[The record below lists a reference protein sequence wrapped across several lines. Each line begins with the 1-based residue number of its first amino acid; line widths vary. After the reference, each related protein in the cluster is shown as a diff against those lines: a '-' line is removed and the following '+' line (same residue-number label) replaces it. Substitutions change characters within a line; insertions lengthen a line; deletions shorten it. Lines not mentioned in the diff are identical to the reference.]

1 MAIAPAGTERIAPS
15 RDDVWSG
22 HGRPGQSTLMETRRI
37 TFQEIRERAY
47 ELWDRHHRPD
57 GMEIEFW
64 LLAERELR
72 TERQREAIAQE
83 QAETRSTDPT
93 PRDQH

>member
-1 MAIAPAGTERIAPS
+1 
-15 RDDVWSG
+15 
-22 HGRPGQSTLMETRRI
+22 METPRI

-47 ELWDRHHRPD
+47 ELWDRHHRPE

-72 TERQREAIAQE
+72 TERQRDVIARHEAE
-83 QAETRSTDPT
+83 PDPAGKPSDE
-93 PRDQH
+93 PR